1 MFILLS
7 IRRINQILIMH
18 KDKSYEM
25 EYKINNII
33 FFLIYRIIIY
43 KNIKSNI
50 IEKIIKL
57 NDALK

>member
-43 KNIKSNI
+43 KNIKSNF

-57 NDALK
+57 NDPLK

>member
-7 IRRINQILIMH
+7 IRRINQILIMR

-43 KNIKSNI
+43 KNIKSNF

>member
-43 KNIKSNI
+43 KNIKSNF

>member
-25 EYKINNII
+25 EYKINNIN

-43 KNIKSNI
+43 KNIKSNF

>member
-25 EYKINNII
+25 EYKIDNII
-33 FFLIYRIIIY
+33 FFLIYRIIIC
-43 KNIKSNI
+43 KNIKSNF

>member
-25 EYKINNII
+25 EYEINNIN

-43 KNIKSNI
+43 KNIKSNF